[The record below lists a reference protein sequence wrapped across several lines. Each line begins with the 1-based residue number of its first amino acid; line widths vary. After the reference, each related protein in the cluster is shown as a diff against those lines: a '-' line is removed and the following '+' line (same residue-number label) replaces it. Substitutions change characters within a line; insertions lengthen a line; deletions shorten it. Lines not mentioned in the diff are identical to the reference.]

1 MTPLAEG
8 VRAVTRFAI
17 LSPAKAGRPRDPQL
31 EERVF
36 RTALDLYGEA
46 GWAGFNLT
54 KIAAEAG
61 VGKSSLY
68 SRWSDRDELLHRAFT
83 ALVICPGPRGDSP
96 REVLVN
102 EADFRLREY
111 LGPNRS
117 AVRRL
122 FVEAGNAEDPVIYQI
137 YEDLFVTPLSAIH
150 ERLWDFKRDGCL
162 PRNTSVVRLLDAIE
176 GSVLMR
182 TFCLPDDFIGCFL
195 EKVPDYVADLVDDQL
210 HHHEPSRQL
219 DE

>member
-1 MTPLAEG
+1 MTRLAG
-8 VRAVTRFAI
+8 QNPV
-17 LSPAKAGRPRDPQL
+17 KAGRPRDPQL

-36 RTALDLYGEA
+36 RAALDLYGEA

-68 SRWSDRDELLHRAFT
+68 SRWNDRDTLLHAAFT
-83 ALVICPGPRGDSP
+83 ALISCPGPRGESP
-96 REVLVN
+96 REILVN

-122 FVEAGNAEDPVIYQI
+122 FVEAGNAEDPIIRQIYQ
-137 YEDLFVTPLSAIH
+137 DLFVTPLLAIH
-150 ERLWDFKRDGCL
+150 ERLWDFKRNGEL

-182 TFCLPDDFIGCFL
+182 TFCLPDDFIDCFL
-195 EKVPDYVADLVDDQL
+195 MKVPAYVADLVDDQL

-219 DE
+219 GL

>member
-1 MTPLAEG
+1 M
-8 VRAVTRFAI
+8 TRFAI

-68 SRWSDRDELLHRAFT
+68 SRWSDRDDLLHCAFT

>member
-1 MTPLAEG
+1 M
-8 VRAVTRFAI
+8 TRFAI

-122 FVEAGNAEDPVIYQI
+122 FVEAGNVEDPVIYQI

>member
-1 MTPLAEG
+1 M
-8 VRAVTRFAI
+8 TRFAI

>member
-1 MTPLAEG
+1 M
-8 VRAVTRFAI
+8 TRFAI

-68 SRWSDRDELLHRAFT
+68 SRWSNRDELLHRAFT

>member
-1 MTPLAEG
+1 M
-8 VRAVTRFAI
+8 TRFAI

-68 SRWSDRDELLHRAFT
+68 SRWSDRDDLLHRAFT

>member
-1 MTPLAEG
+1 M
-8 VRAVTRFAI
+8 TRFAV

-36 RTALDLYGEA
+36 RAALDLYGEA

-68 SRWSDRDELLHRAFT
+68 SRWSDRDELLHRAFA
-83 ALVICPGPRGDSP
+83 ALVVCPGPRGDSP
-96 REVLVN
+96 REILAN

-122 FVEAGNAEDPVIYQI
+122 FVEAGKAENPVIWQI

-150 ERLWDFKRDGCL
+150 ERLWEFKLSGAL
-162 PRNTSVVRLLDAIE
+162 PRSTSVVRLLDAIE

-182 TFCLPDDFIGCFL
+182 TFCLPDDVIGCFL

-219 DE
+219 DD

>member
-1 MTPLAEG
+1 MKG
-8 VRAVTRFAI
+8 VCAVTQSAV
-17 LSPAKAGRPRDPQL
+17 LHPPKPGRPRDAQL

-36 RTALDLYGEA
+36 RAALDLYGEA

-54 KIAAEAG
+54 KLAAEAG

-68 SRWSDRDELLHRAFT
+68 SRWIDRDDLLHCAFT
-83 ALVICPGPRGDSP
+83 ALVTCPGPVGDSP
-96 REVLVN
+96 REILVN

-111 LGPNRS
+111 LGANRS

-122 FVEAGNAEDPVIYQI
+122 FVEAGNEVDPVICEI
-137 YEDLFVTPLSAIH
+137 YRDVFVTPLSAIH
-150 ERLWDFKRDGCL
+150 ARLWDFKLNGEL

-182 TFCLPDDFIGCFL
+182 TFCLPEDVIECFL
-195 EKVPDYVADLVDDQL
+195 EKVPAYVADLVDDQL

-219 DE
+219 EI

>member
-1 MTPLAEG
+1 M
-8 VRAVTRFAI
+8 TRFAV

-36 RTALDLYGEA
+36 RAALDLYGEA

-68 SRWSDRDELLHRAFT
+68 SRWSDRDELLHRAFA
-83 ALVICPGPRGDSP
+83 ALVVCPGPRGDSP
-96 REVLVN
+96 REILAN

-122 FVEAGNAEDPVIYQI
+122 FVEAGNAENPVIWQI
-137 YEDLFVTPLSAIH
+137 YEDLFVTP
-150 ERLWDFKRDGCL
+150 
-162 PRNTSVVRLLDAIE
+162 LDAIE

-182 TFCLPDDFIGCFL
+182 TFCLPDDVIGCFL
-195 EKVPDYVADLVDDQL
+195 EKVPDYVSDLVDDQL

-219 DE
+219 ED

>member
-1 MTPLAEG
+1 M
-8 VRAVTRFAI
+8 RALTRFAI
-17 LSPAKAGRPRDPQL
+17 LNPAKAGRPRDPQM

-36 RTALDLYGEA
+36 RAALDLYGEA

-68 SRWSDRDELLHRAFT
+68 SRWNDRDELLHHAFT

-96 REVLVN
+96 WEILVN

-122 FVEAGNAEDPVIYQI
+122 FVEAGNAEDPVICQI
-137 YEDLFVTPLSAIH
+137 YKDLFVTPLSAIH
-150 ERLWDFKRDGCL
+150 ERLWDFKLNGEL

-182 TFCLPDDFIGCFL
+182 TFCLPDDVIACFL
-195 EKVPDYVADLVDDQL
+195 EKVPAYVADLVDDQL

>member
-1 MTPLAEG
+1 MTRL
-8 VRAVTRFAI
+8 AI
-17 LSPAKAGRPRDPQL
+17 LNPAKAGRPRDPQM

-36 RTALDLYGEA
+36 RAALDLYGEA

-68 SRWSDRDELLHRAFT
+68 SRWNDRDELLHHAFT
-83 ALVICPGPRGDSP
+83 ALVICPGPRGDYP
-96 REVLVN
+96 REILGN

-122 FVEAGNAEDPVIYQI
+122 FVEAGNAEDPVICQI
-137 YEDLFVTPLSAIH
+137 YKDLFVTPLSAIH
-150 ERLWDFKRDGCL
+150 ERLWDFKLNGEL

-182 TFCLPDDFIGCFL
+182 TFCLPDDVIGCFL
-195 EKVPDYVADLVDDQL
+195 EKVPAYVADLVDDQL